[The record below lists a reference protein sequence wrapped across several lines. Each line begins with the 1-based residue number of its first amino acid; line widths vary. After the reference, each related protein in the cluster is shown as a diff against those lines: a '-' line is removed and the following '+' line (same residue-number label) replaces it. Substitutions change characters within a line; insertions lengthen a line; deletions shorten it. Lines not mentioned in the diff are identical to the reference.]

1 LLLPLRRLGRGVGLG
16 LGLGLGLCL
25 GGCQPAGLQ
34 PEAGLNPRVA
44 VPGDDS
50 SPSLGNRGL
59 AWIAPGLG
67 GHRQVRWLDLASGLG
82 SPLPG
87 LNRPDAQPIS
97 VSVDGQ
103 GQRFAL
109 VRRLEGRTELLVYER
124 SLALLRPI
132 PLLPA
137 GVPGQVALSADG
149 RWLAVQVSR
158 GGAWQVEL
166 LALP

>member
-1 LLLPLRRLGRGVGLG
+1 M
-16 LGLGLGLCL
+16 
-25 GGCQPAGLQ
+25 
-34 PEAGLNPRVA
+34 
-44 VPGDDS
+44 
-50 SPSLGNRGL
+50 

-67 GHRQVRWLDLASGLG
+67 GHRQVRWLDFASGLG

-109 VRRLEGRTELLVYER
+109 VRRLEGRTELLIYER

-137 GVPGQVALSADG
+137 GVPGQVALSAYG

-166 LALP
+166 LPLP

>member
-1 LLLPLRRLGRGVGLG
+1 MAPRGVDRL
-16 LGLGLGLCL
+16 
-25 GGCQPAGLQ
+25 
-34 PEAGLNPRVA
+34 
-44 VPGDDS
+44 
-50 SPSLGNRGL
+50 
-59 AWIAPGLG
+59 
-67 GHRQVRWLDLASGLG
+67 RQVLDA
-82 SPLPG
+82 PDFQNEKIIIFTEHRDT
-87 LNRPDAQPIS
+87 LN
-97 VSVDGQ
+97 
-103 GQRFAL
+103 FL